1 MAAKNQL
8 KEKYRKFCL
17 AFRATGGNGTEAAI
31 RAGYS
36 EKTAAQAASRLLKN
50 VKVQQ
55 YLEELAKDAARKGII
70 TIENRQ
76 QILSKVAKD
85 DSEDTYARI
94 RAIDVLNKMDGVY
107 VTKLDVTI
115 NGSLAVKL
123 KGRRQRCGK

>member
-8 KEKYRKFCL
+8 KEKYKKFCL

-70 TIENRQ
+70 TIDKRQ
-76 QILSKVAKD
+76 QILSGVA
-85 DSEDTYARI
+85 SDTKADTNVRI

-107 VTKLDVTI
+107 VTKVDVTI

-123 KGRRQRCGK
+123 KVRRQRYGK

>member
-8 KEKYRKFCL
+8 KEKYKKFCL
-17 AFRATGGNGTEAAI
+17 AFRATGGNGTEAAS

-70 TIENRQ
+70 TIDKRQ
-76 QILSKVAKD
+76 QILSEVAQ
-85 DSEDTYARI
+85 DSDADTNARI

-107 VTKLDVTI
+107 VTKLDVTV
-115 NGSLAVKL
+115 NGSLSVKL